1 MLFLVTF
8 LVNMFKNKFD
18 LDCTIQRRSKPK
30 ELLNYEYKE
39 KYNIYFLVKS
49 LPKLKTIVL
58 PYMHNSMLY
67 KLGI

>member
-18 LDCTIQRRSKPK
+18 LDCTIQKRSKPK
-30 ELLNYEYKE
+30 SNLKYEYVE

-49 LPKLKTIVL
+49 IPKLQALVKHYVHTN
-58 PYMHNSMLY
+58 M
-67 KLGI
+67 